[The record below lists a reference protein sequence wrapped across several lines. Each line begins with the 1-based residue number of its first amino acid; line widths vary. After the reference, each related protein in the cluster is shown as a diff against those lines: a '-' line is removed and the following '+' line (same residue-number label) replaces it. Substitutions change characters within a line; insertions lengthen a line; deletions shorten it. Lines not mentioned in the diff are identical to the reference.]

1 MAEFKFP
8 TEMVDLPSKGHFYV
22 DGHPLSSGKVE
33 VKYMTAKEEDIL
45 TSQNLIQQGTVIDV
59 LLQSLIVDKT
69 INVNELLI
77 GDKNAIMVAARILG
91 YGKEYEFEYEG
102 VEQSVDLTKLE
113 PIKIDF
119 KNLSKGTN
127 EFSYEL
133 PNSKRTITFKLLNGK
148 DELEIEGEIKAME
161 KISKVQSSTL
171 TTRFK
176 KMILSVDGNSEKS
189 YINNFVDNEFL
200 SRDSLSFRQ
209 HLVKVTPDMDMKTQI
224 IDSTGKETE
233 VTIPVT
239 VRFFWPNTWV

>member
-91 YGKEYEFEYEG
+91 YGKEYEFEYDG
-102 VEQSVDLTKLE
+102 IEQSVDLTKLE

-119 KNLSKGTN
+119 KNLPKGTN

-200 SRDSLSFRQ
+200 SRDSLLFRQ

-239 VRFFWPNTWV
+239 VRFFWPNT

>member
-239 VRFFWPNTWV
+239 VRFFWPNT